1 MAALGRLLALVQ
13 VEPSRFPAHVLMV
26 PSYIAAGNPERALI
40 PKHDL
45 DASVIDLP
53 NHRDSET
60 EQRHTL
66 TLLEGSPLSAAIVI
80 FFSPLD
86 QAL

>member
-1 MAALGRLLALVQ
+1 MAALEHLLTLVQ
-13 VEPSRFPAHVLMV
+13 IAPSRFPTHVLMV
-26 PSYIAAGNPERALI
+26 PSYIATGNPERVLI

-45 DASVIDLP
+45 DALVIDLP

-66 TLLEGSPLSAAIVI
+66 TLLEGSPLSASMVK
-80 FFSPLD
+80 FLGLLD